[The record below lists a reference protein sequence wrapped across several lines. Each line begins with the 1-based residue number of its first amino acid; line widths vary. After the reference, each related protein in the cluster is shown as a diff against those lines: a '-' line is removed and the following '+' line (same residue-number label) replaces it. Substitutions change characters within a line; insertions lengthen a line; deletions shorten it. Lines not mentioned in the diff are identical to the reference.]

1 MKGRIMEKFLID
13 YEIEKEKEEPKQ
25 ASQPPE
31 KDHDR
36 EGKEEREEQERR
48 AEKARKAQNR
58 ANAAWQAK
66 EYEQIN
72 IKLPRGLKKAF
83 LLACK
88 EKGIS
93 GRQYIIECM
102 RKLVDET
109 LDRFDIP

>member
-1 MKGRIMEKFLID
+1 MEKYLID
-13 YEIEKEKEEPKQ
+13 YEIEREKEEPKQ

-31 KDHDR
+31 KDQEGM
-36 EGKEEREEQERR
+36 EGKEDREEQERR

-72 IKLPRGLKKAF
+72 VKLPRGLKKAF

-93 GRQYIIECM
+93 GRQYIIESM

>member
-1 MKGRIMEKFLID
+1 MEKYLID

-36 EGKEEREEQERR
+36 EEREEQERR

>member
-1 MKGRIMEKFLID
+1 MEKYLID
-13 YEIEKEKEEPKQ
+13 YEIEREK
-25 ASQPPE
+25 
-31 KDHDR
+31 
-36 EGKEEREEQERR
+36 EGKEGPENLPVQDQGERKEEKSQEELERE
-48 AEKARKAQNR
+48 EKARKAQNR

-72 IKLPRGLKKAF
+72 VKLPIGLKKAF

-93 GRQYIIECM
+93 GRQYIIESM

>member
-1 MKGRIMEKFLID
+1 MEKYLID
-13 YEIEKEKEEPKQ
+13 YEIDREKEAGKEPEKGPVMDHDERKEEK
-25 ASQPPE
+25 SQE
-31 KDHDR
+31 
-36 EGKEEREEQERR
+36 ELERE
-48 AEKARKAQNR
+48 EKARKAQNR

-83 LLACK
+83 LLACR

>member
-1 MKGRIMEKFLID
+1 MEKYLID
-13 YEIEKEKEEPKQ
+13 YEIEREKEGPEQ

-31 KDHDR
+31 KDHEGM
-36 EGKEEREEQERR
+36 EGKEDREEQERR

-72 IKLPRGLKKAF
+72 VKLPKGLKKAF

-93 GRQYIIECM
+93 GRQYIIESM

>member
-1 MKGRIMEKFLID
+1 MEKYLID
-13 YEIEKEKEEPKQ
+13 YEIEREKEEPEQ

-31 KDHDR
+31 KDQEGM

-72 IKLPRGLKKAF
+72 VKLPKGLKKAF
-83 LLACK
+83 LLACR

-93 GRQYIIECM
+93 GRQYLIDSM
-102 RKLVDET
+102 RKLIDEEIG
-109 LDRFDIP
+109 RWDIP

>member
-1 MKGRIMEKFLID
+1 MEKYLID
-13 YEIEKEKEEPKQ
+13 YEIE
-25 ASQPPE
+25 
-31 KDHDR
+31 R
-36 EGKEEREEQERR
+36 EREEPEKGPVMDHDERKEEKSQEEKER

>member
-1 MKGRIMEKFLID
+1 MEKYLID
-13 YEIEKEKEEPKQ
+13 YEIDREKEGPEQ

-36 EGKEEREEQERR
+36 EDREEQERR

-72 IKLPRGLKKAF
+72 VKLPRGLKKAF

-93 GRQYIIECM
+93 GRQYIIESM

>member
-1 MKGRIMEKFLID
+1 MEKYLID
-13 YEIEKEKEEPKQ
+13 YEIDMEKEAENEPEKGPVMDHDERKEEK
-25 ASQPPE
+25 SQEE
-31 KDHDR
+31 K
-36 EGKEEREEQERR
+36 ER

-72 IKLPRGLKKAF
+72 VKLPRGLKKAF
-83 LLACK
+83 LLACR

-93 GRQYIIECM
+93 GRQYIIESM

>member
-1 MKGRIMEKFLID
+1 MEKYLID
-13 YEIEKEKEEPKQ
+13 YEIEREKEGKEG
-25 ASQPPE
+25 PE
-31 KDHDR
+31 NLPEQDQT
-36 EGKEEREEQERR
+36 EGKEEKSQEEKER
-48 AEKARKAQNR
+48 AEKARKAQNK
-58 ANAAWQAK
+58 ANYAWQMK

-72 IKLPRGLKKAF
+72 VKLPIGLKKAF

-93 GRQYIIECM
+93 GRQYIIESM

>member
-1 MKGRIMEKFLID
+1 MEKYLID
-13 YEIEKEKEEPKQ
+13 YEIEREKE
-25 ASQPPE
+25 PE
-31 KDHDR
+31 KEPEKGPVMDHDER
-36 EGKEEREEQERR
+36 KEEKSQEEKER

-72 IKLPRGLKKAF
+72 VKLPKGLKKAF

-93 GRQYIIECM
+93 GRQYLIDSM
-102 RKLVDET
+102 RKLIDEEIGHW
-109 LDRFDIP
+109 DIP

>member
-1 MKGRIMEKFLID
+1 MEKYLID
-13 YEIEKEKEEPKQ
+13 YEIDREKEAEKEPEKGPVMDHDERKEEK
-25 ASQPPE
+25 SQEE
-31 KDHDR
+31 K
-36 EGKEEREEQERR
+36 ER

-72 IKLPRGLKKAF
+72 VKLPKGLKKAF

-93 GRQYIIECM
+93 GRQYLIDSM
-102 RKLVDET
+102 RKQIDEEIG
-109 LDRFDIP
+109 RWDIP

>member
-1 MKGRIMEKFLID
+1 MEKFLID
-13 YEIEKEKEEPKQ
+13 YEIDREKEAEKGPVMDHDERKEEK
-25 ASQPPE
+25 SQEE
-31 KDHDR
+31 K
-36 EGKEEREEQERR
+36 ERE
-48 AEKARKAQNR
+48 EKARKAQNK
-58 ANAAWQAK
+58 ANYAWQAK

-72 IKLPRGLKKAF
+72 VKLPMGLKKAF
-83 LLACK
+83 LLACR

>member
-1 MKGRIMEKFLID
+1 MEKYLID
-13 YEIEKEKEEPKQ
+13 YEIQREREEPEKE
-25 ASQPPE
+25 PE

-36 EGKEEREEQERR
+36 EDREEQERR

-72 IKLPRGLKKAF
+72 VKLPKGLKKAF
-83 LLACK
+83 LLACR

-93 GRQYIIECM
+93 GRQYIIESM
-102 RKLVDET
+102 RNLIDTEVGK
-109 LDRFDIP
+109 FDL

>member
-1 MKGRIMEKFLID
+1 MEKFLID
-13 YEIEKEKEEPKQ
+13 YEIDS
-25 ASQPPE
+25 SQ
-31 KDHDR
+31 
-36 EGKEEREEQERR
+36 EGKEEPENLPVMDHDERKEEKSQEEKER

-72 IKLPRGLKKAF
+72 VKLPRGLKRAF

-93 GRQYIIECM
+93 GRQYIIESM

>member
-1 MKGRIMEKFLID
+1 MEKYLID
-13 YEIEKEKEEPKQ
+13 YEIQREREEPEKE
-25 ASQPPE
+25 PE

-36 EGKEEREEQERR
+36 EDREEQERR

-72 IKLPRGLKKAF
+72 VKLPIGLKKAF
-83 LLACK
+83 LLACR

-93 GRQYIIECM
+93 GRQYIIESM
-102 RKLVDET
+102 RHLIDTEIGHW
-109 LDRFDIP
+109 DI

>member
-1 MKGRIMEKFLID
+1 MEKFLID
-13 YEIEKEKEEPKQ
+13 YEI
-25 ASQPPE
+25 
-31 KDHDR
+31 DR
-36 EGKEEREEQERR
+36 DQEGKEGPENLSVQDQTERKEEKSQEEKER
-48 AEKARKAQNR
+48 AEKARKAQNK
-58 ANAAWQAK
+58 ANYAWQMK

-72 IKLPRGLKKAF
+72 VKLPIGLKKAF

-93 GRQYIIECM
+93 GRQYIIESM

>member
-1 MKGRIMEKFLID
+1 MKGRIMEKYLID
-13 YEIEKEKEEPKQ
+13 YEIDREKEAEKGPVMDHDERKEEK
-25 ASQPPE
+25 SQ
-31 KDHDR
+31 
-36 EGKEEREEQERR
+36 ERE
-48 AEKARKAQNR
+48 EKARKAQNR

-72 IKLPRGLKKAF
+72 VKLPKGLKKAF

-93 GRQYIIECM
+93 GRQYIIESM

>member
-1 MKGRIMEKFLID
+1 MEKYLID
-13 YEIEKEKEEPKQ
+13 YEIDREKEAEKEPEKGPVMDHDERKEEK
-25 ASQPPE
+25 SQEE
-31 KDHDR
+31 K
-36 EGKEEREEQERR
+36 ER

-72 IKLPRGLKKAF
+72 VKLPRGLKKAF

-93 GRQYIIECM
+93 GRQYIIESM

>member
-1 MKGRIMEKFLID
+1 MRAWIMEKYLID
-13 YEIEKEKEEPKQ
+13 YEIEREKEGPEQ

-36 EGKEEREEQERR
+36 EEREEQERR

-72 IKLPRGLKKAF
+72 IKLPKGLKKAF
-83 LLACK
+83 LLACR
-88 EKGIS
+88 EKGVS
-93 GRQYIIECM
+93 GRQYIIDSM
-102 RKLVDET
+102 RQLIDTEIGHW
-109 LDRFDIP
+109 DI

>member
-1 MKGRIMEKFLID
+1 MEKYLID
-13 YEIEKEKEEPKQ
+13 YEIEREKEEPKQ

-31 KDHDR
+31 KDH
-36 EGKEEREEQERR
+36 EGMVGKEDREEQERR

-72 IKLPRGLKKAF
+72 VKLPMCLKKAF

-93 GRQYIIECM
+93 GRQYIIESM

>member
-1 MKGRIMEKFLID
+1 MEKFLID
-13 YEIEKEKEEPKQ
+13 YEI
-25 ASQPPE
+25 
-31 KDHDR
+31 DR
-36 EGKEEREEQERR
+36 DQEGKEEPEKGPVMDHDERKEEKSQEEKER
-48 AEKARKAQNR
+48 AEKARKAQNK
-58 ANAAWQAK
+58 ANYAWQMK

-72 IKLPRGLKKAF
+72 VKLPIGLKKAF

-93 GRQYIIECM
+93 GRQYIIESM